1 MRYPSYPLIAHDPY
15 FSIWSPSD
23 NLNDSWTKHWT
34 GANHEICGIIR
45 IDGKPYCYLGNP
57 RGFDKLPQTSVTV
70 LPTRTIYTFE
80 ADGVKL
86 TLTFLTPTLPQ
97 KLDIL
102 SRPVTYICYNVASI
116 DGKPHDAQVYIDF
129 GSEIC
134 VNDAQDPTLGGR
146 YQIAT
151 MNLLS
156 FTSARPNMLGRVGDN
171 LRIEWGYFYLGLPKT
186 TEFISTL
193 GGRDEMRNS
202 FRDNGKLP
210 ANDRLESCN
219 PYRRPRIIAAAAAT
233 TLNIAAN
240 ASANF
245 HVVAA

>member
-1 MRYPSYPLIAHDPY
+1 MPFSLKIISHDPY

-34 GANHEICGIIR
+34 GANHEICGIVR

-80 ADGVKL
+80 ADGVQL
-86 TLTFLTPTLPQ
+86 TLTFLTPALPQ

-116 DGKPHDAQVYIDF
+116 DGKAHDVQAYIDF

-151 MNLLS
+151 MDSRPTLI
-156 FTSARPNMLGRVGDN
+156 SAA
-171 LRIEWGYFYLGLPKT
+171 K
-186 TEFISTL
+186 
-193 GGRDEMRNS
+193 
-202 FRDNGKLP
+202 
-210 ANDRLESCN
+210 
-219 PYRRPRIIAAAAAT
+219 
-233 TLNIAAN
+233 
-240 ASANF
+240 SA
-245 HVVAA
+245 